1 MRNIGRN
8 TEHASTASRRDAI
21 LVKKNY
27 TLYRETEIIS
37 DNTKTG
43 PNGEDAGEM
52 VINVGPQHPATHGVL
67 HLVITLQGET
77 IKKMEPHLGYIH
89 RSIEK
94 MCESLSYRQFIYVTS
109 RMDYLSAHI
118 NNHAC
123 AMCVEKGLQIEI
135 PPRAQVIRVLMGELT
150 RVASHELW
158 WGALAMDVGA
168 FTPFFYAFRERE
180 TINDIMEETC
190 GARLTMNYMVPGGVM
205 YDLHPNFQQRVKDF
219 IKLFKSKIDEYDDLV
234 TGNIIFQNRTKG
246 IGVISKEDAISF
258 GCTGP
263 VGRGSGV
270 HCDIRKLYPYEVYD
284 KVQFEEIIETA
295 GDSFARYLVR
305 IKEMRQSIHII
316 EQLIDNIPEGDFQAK
331 TKAVLKL
338 PKGEFY
344 SRVETARGELGVY
357 IVSEGGTTPYR
368 IKFRSPGFSNLSA
381 LEHMVR
387 GSKIGDLM
395 ATMGTLDLVIP
406 DIDR

>member
-1 MRNIGRN
+1 
-8 TEHASTASRRDAI
+8 
-21 LVKKNY
+21 
-27 TLYRETEIIS
+27 LYRETQIVV
-37 DNTKTG
+37 DN
-43 PNGEDAGEM
+43 NVSADEGEL

-77 IKKMEPHLGYIH
+77 IQKIEPHLGYIH

-118 NNHAC
+118 NNHGC
-123 AMCVEKGLQIEI
+123 ALCVEKGLQLEV
-135 PPRAQVIRVLMGELT
+135 PPRAQVIRVLMDELT
-150 RVASHELW
+150 RIASHELW
-158 WGALAMDVGA
+158 WGAMAMDLGA

-205 YDLHPNFQQRVKDF
+205 YDIHPNFQKRVKDF
-219 IKLFKSKIDEYDDLV
+219 IQLFNNKIDEYDDLV

-246 IGVISKEDAISF
+246 VGVLSAADAISY

-263 VGRGSGV
+263 VARGSGV
-270 HCDIRKLYPYEVYD
+270 DCDIRKLYPYEVYN
-284 KVQFEEIIETA
+284 KVDFDEIIETA
-295 GDSFARYLVR
+295 GDSYARYLVR
-305 IKEMRQSIHII
+305 IKELRQSVRII

-338 PKGEFY
+338 PRGEFY
-344 SRVETARGELGVY
+344 SRVETARGEFGVY

-381 LEHMVR
+381 LDHMSR

-395 ATMGTLDLVIP
+395 AIMGTLDLVIP

>member
-1 MRNIGRN
+1 M
-8 TEHASTASRRDAI
+8 
-21 LVKKNY
+21 Y
-27 TLYRETEIIS
+27 TQTEIVKDTTAIASNGS
-37 DNTKTG
+37 D
-43 PNGEDAGEM
+43 GEM

-67 HLVITLQGET
+67 HLVITLNGET
-77 IKKMEPHLGYIH
+77 IRKVEPHLGYIH

-109 RMDYLSAHI
+109 RMDYLSSHI

-123 AMCVEKGLQIEI
+123 AMTVEKAMQIEV
-135 PPRAQVIRVLMGELT
+135 PSRAQYIRVIMDELT
-150 RVASHELW
+150 RIASHELW
-158 WGALAMDVGA
+158 WGAMAMDLGA

-180 TINDIMEETC
+180 TINDIMEQTC
-190 GARLTMNYMVPGGVM
+190 GARLTMNYIVPGGVM
-205 YDLHPNFQQRVKDF
+205 ADIHHSFQQKVKEF
-219 IKLFKSKIDEYDDLV
+219 ILLFKKNIDEYDELV
-234 TGNIIFQNRTKG
+234 TGNIIFQNRMKG
-246 IGVISKEDAISF
+246 VGILSKEDAISY

-263 VGRGSGV
+263 TGRGSGV
-270 HCDIRKLYPYEVYD
+270 SCDIRKIYPYEIYNKID
-284 KVQFEEIIETA
+284 FDEILETA
-295 GDSFARYLVR
+295 GDSFSRYLVR
-305 IKEMRQSIHII
+305 IKEMKESIKII
-316 EQLIDNIPEGDFQAK
+316 EQLIDNIPEGDYQAK

-344 SRVETARGELGVY
+344 TRVETARGEFGVY

-381 LEHMVR
+381 LDHMVR
-387 GSKIGDLM
+387 GSKLGDLM

>member
-1 MRNIGRN
+1 MYQETQILNHHS
-8 TEHASTASRRDAI
+8 TETDSPG
-21 LVKKNY
+21 
-27 TLYRETEIIS
+27 ES
-37 DNTKTG
+37 DL
-43 PNGEDAGEM
+43 
-52 VINVGPQHPATHGVL
+52 VINIGPQHPATHGVL
-67 HLVITLQGET
+67 HLVITLNGET
-77 IKKMEPHLGYIH
+77 IKKVEPHLGYIH

-94 MCESLSYRQFIYVTS
+94 MCESLTYRQFIYVTS

-123 AMCVEKGLQIEI
+123 AMTVEKALQIEV
-135 PPRAQVIRVLMGELT
+135 PSRAQYIRVILDELT
-150 RVASHELW
+150 RIASHELW
-158 WGALAMDVGA
+158 WGAMAMDLGA

-180 TINDIMEETC
+180 FINEIMEDTC

-205 YDLHPNFQQRVKDF
+205 KDLHPDFQKKVKQF
-219 IKLFKSKIDEYDDLV
+219 IKMFNESIDEYDELV
-234 TGNIIFQNRTKG
+234 TGNVIFQNRMKG
-246 IGVISKEDAISF
+246 VGYLSKEDAISY
-258 GCTGP
+258 GCSGP

-270 HCDIRKLYPYEVYD
+270 NCDIRKLYPYEVYD
-284 KVQFEEIIETA
+284 KVEFDEIIQTE
-295 GDSFARYLVR
+295 GDSFARYMVR
-305 IKEMRQSIHII
+305 IKEMRQSLRII
-316 EQLIDNIPEGDFQAK
+316 EQLIDNIPDGEFQAK

-344 SRVETARGELGVY
+344 TRVETARGELGVY

-381 LEHMVR
+381 LDHMVR

>member
-1 MRNIGRN
+1 MRPLMNIKGQN
-8 TEHASTASRRDAI
+8 NVHIMYS
-21 LVKKNY
+21 
-27 TLYRETEIIS
+27 ETEIIEQRPAS
-37 DNTKTG
+37 VGDVLNHE
-43 PNGEDAGEM
+43 GEL

-67 HLVITLQGET
+67 HLVITLNGET
-77 IKKMEPHLGYIH
+77 IKKIEPHLGYIH

-123 AMCVEKGLQIEI
+123 ALTVEKAMQVEV
-135 PPRAQVIRVLMGELT
+135 PERAKYIRVIMDELT
-150 RVASHELW
+150 RIASHELW

-180 TINDIMEETC
+180 RITDIMEETC

-205 YDLHPNFQQRVKDF
+205 ADLHPEFQNRVKAF
-219 IKLFKSKIDEYDDLV
+219 IKLFNSKIDEYDDLV
-234 TGNIIFQNRTKG
+234 TGNVIFQNRMKG
-246 IGVISKEDAISF
+246 VGVLSKEDAISF

-263 VGRGSGV
+263 VGRASGLS
-270 HCDIRKLYPYEVYD
+270 CDIRKIHPYEIYD
-284 KVQFEEIIETA
+284 RIEFNEILETA
-295 GDSFARYLVR
+295 GDSYARYLVR
-305 IKEMRQSIHII
+305 MRELRESVKIV
-316 EQLIDNIPEGDFQAK
+316 EQLIDNIPEGDYQAK

-344 SRVETARGELGVY
+344 TRVETARGDLGLY

-381 LEHMVR
+381 LDHMAR
-387 GSKIGDLM
+387 GGKIGDLM

>member
-1 MRNIGRN
+1 M
-8 TEHASTASRRDAI
+8 
-21 LVKKNY
+21 
-27 TLYRETEIIS
+27 YRETTIVEDSSLIPLSGAVS
-37 DNTKTG
+37 DG
-43 PNGEDAGEM
+43 DM

-67 HLVITLQGET
+67 HLVITLNGET
-77 IKKMEPHLGYIH
+77 IKKVEPHLGYIH

-94 MCESLSYRQFIYVTS
+94 MCESLSYRQFTYVTS

-123 AMCVEKGLQIEI
+123 AMTVEKGLQVEV
-135 PPRAQVIRVLMGELT
+135 PPRAQVIRVLMDELT
-150 RVASHELW
+150 RIASHELW
-158 WGALAMDVGA
+158 WGAMAMDVGA
-168 FTPFFYAFRERE
+168 FTPFFHAFRERE

-205 YDLHPNFQQRVKDF
+205 QDIHPNFQKRVKDF
-219 IKLFKSKIDEYDDLV
+219 MQLYKSKVHEYDEMV
-234 TGNIIFQNRTKG
+234 TGNIIFQNRMKNV
-246 IGVISKEDAISF
+246 GVLSAEDAISY

-263 VGRGSGV
+263 VARGSGV
-270 HCDIRKLYPYEVYD
+270 CCDIRKLYPYEVYD
-284 KVQFEEIIETA
+284 KVEFDEVLETA
-295 GDSFARYLVR
+295 GDSFARYMVR
-305 IKEMRQSIHII
+305 VKEMNQSIRII

-344 SRVETARGELGVY
+344 TRVETARGELGVY

-368 IKFRSPGFSNLSA
+368 IKFRSPGFSNLSVLDHIA
-381 LEHMVR
+381 R
-387 GSKIGDLM
+387 GSKLGDLVAM
-395 ATMGTLDLVIP
+395 MGTLDLVIP

>member
-1 MRNIGRN
+1 
-8 TEHASTASRRDAI
+8 
-21 LVKKNY
+21 
-27 TLYRETEIIS
+27 LYRETDIIQTADQS
-37 DNTKTG
+37 PDG
-43 PNGEDAGEM
+43 DM
-52 VINVGPQHPATHGVL
+52 IINVGPQHPATHGVL
-67 HLVITLQGET
+67 HLVITLNGET
-77 IKKMEPHLGYIH
+77 IKKVEPHLGYIH

-123 AMCVEKGLQIEI
+123 ALCVEKGLQVEI
-135 PPRAQVIRVLMGELT
+135 PERAKVIRVLMDELT
-150 RVASHELW
+150 RIASHELW
-158 WGALAMDVGA
+158 WGAMAMDLGA
-168 FTPFFYAFRERE
+168 FTPFFHAFRERE

-205 YDLHPNFQQRVKDF
+205 HDIHPNFQRRVKEF
-219 IKLFKSKIDEYDDLV
+219 LQLYKRKIHEYDELV
-234 TGNIIFQNRTKG
+234 TGNIIFQNRMKG
-246 IGVISKEDAISF
+246 VGILSAEDAISY

-263 VGRGSGV
+263 VARGSGV
-270 HCDIRKLYPYEVYD
+270 SSDIRKVQPYEIYD
-284 KVQFEEIIETA
+284 KLQFDEVLET
-295 GDSFARYLVR
+295 GCDSFARYLIR
-305 IKEMRQSIHII
+305 IREMNESIKIV

-344 SRVETARGELGVY
+344 TRVETARGELGVY

-368 IKFRSPGFSNLSA
+368 IKFRSPGFSNLSVLDKIA
-381 LEHMVR
+381 R
-387 GSKIGDLM
+387 GGKIGDLIAM
-395 ATMGTLDLVIP
+395 MGTLDLVIP

>member
-1 MRNIGRN
+1 M
-8 TEHASTASRRDAI
+8 HQVLSSTPEGI
-21 LVKKNY
+21 F
-27 TLYRETEIIS
+27 T
-37 DNTKTG
+37 
-43 PNGEDAGEM
+43 
-52 VINVGPQHPATHGVL
+52 INVGPQHPATHGVL
-67 HLVITLQGET
+67 HLVITLNGET
-77 IKKMEPHLGYIH
+77 ILKIEPHLGYIH

-94 MCESLSYRQFIYVTS
+94 MCESLTYRQFIYVTS

-123 AMCVEKGLQIEI
+123 ALCVEKGLQVEV
-135 PPRAQVIRVLMGELT
+135 PMRAQYIRVIMDELT
-150 RVASHELW
+150 RLASHELW
-158 WGALAMDVGA
+158 WGAMAMDVGA

-180 TINDIMEETC
+180 TINEIMEETC

-205 YDLHPNFQQRVKDF
+205 ADIHPQFQQKVKQF
-219 IKLFKSKIDEYDDLV
+219 IAGYKNKIAEYNELV
-234 TGNIIFQNRTKG
+234 TGNVIFQNRMKG
-246 IGVISKEDAISF
+246 VGYLSTEDAISY
-258 GCTGP
+258 GCSGP
-263 VGRGSGV
+263 VARASGV
-270 HCDIRKLYPYEVYD
+270 ACDVRKRYPYDVYAQ
-284 KVQFEEIIETA
+284 VQFDEIIETA

-305 IKEMRQSIHII
+305 IREMEQSVRII
-316 EQLIDNIPEGDFQAK
+316 EQLIDNIPEGDYQAK

-344 SRVETARGELGVY
+344 QRVETARGELGVY

-381 LEHMVR
+381 LNEMAK
-387 GSKIGDLM
+387 GGKIGDLV

>member
-1 MRNIGRN
+1 MY
-8 TEHASTASRRDAI
+8 TETQILKDSSQFASDGS
-21 LVKKNY
+21 
-27 TLYRETEIIS
+27 E
-37 DNTKTG
+37 
-43 PNGEDAGEM
+43 GELI
-52 VINVGPQHPATHGVL
+52 INVGPQHPATHGVL
-67 HLVITLQGET
+67 HLVITLNGET
-77 IKKMEPHLGYIH
+77 IKKVEPHLGYIH

-94 MCESLSYRQFIYVTS
+94 MCESLTYRQFIYVTS

-123 AMCVEKGLQIEI
+123 AMTVEKGLQIEV
-135 PPRAQVIRVLMGELT
+135 PQKAQYIRVILDELT
-150 RVASHELW
+150 RIASHELW
-158 WGALAMDVGA
+158 WGAMAMDLGA

-180 TINDIMEETC
+180 TITEIMEETC

-205 YDLHPNFQQRVKDF
+205 ADIHPDFQRKVKAF
-219 IKLFKSKIDEYDDLV
+219 IQLFKKHVDEYDELV
-234 TGNIIFQNRTKG
+234 TGNIIFQNRMKG
-246 IGVISKEDAISF
+246 IGYLSKEDAVSY
-258 GCTGP
+258 GCSGP
-263 VGRGSGV
+263 VARGSGV
-270 HCDIRKLYPYEVYD
+270 HCDIRKLYPYEIYKQVAFD
-284 KVQFEEIIETA
+284 EVLETA

-305 IKEMRQSIHII
+305 IQEMKQSIRII
-316 EQLIDNIPEGDFQAK
+316 EQLIDGIPEGDFQAK

-344 SRVETARGELGVY
+344 TRVETARGELGVY

-381 LEHMVR
+381 LDHMAR